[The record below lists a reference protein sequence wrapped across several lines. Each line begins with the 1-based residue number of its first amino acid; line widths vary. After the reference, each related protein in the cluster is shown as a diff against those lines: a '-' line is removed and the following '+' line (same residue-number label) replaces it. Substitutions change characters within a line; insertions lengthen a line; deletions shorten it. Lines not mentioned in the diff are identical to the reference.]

1 MEDASN
7 GETFEI
13 RASAALFTDE
23 ELSANVDG
31 LAGDIGLRQVAGKV
45 SRNTTAWG
53 AACGLGFGVLGVETR
68 MFHRPS
74 GLHPLR
80 CTPRLSKELKE
91 LI

>member
-1 MEDASN
+1 M
-7 GETFEI
+7 
-13 RASAALFTDE
+13 
-23 ELSANVDG
+23 
-31 LAGDIGLRQVAGKV
+31 AGKV